1 MKTINLR
8 EYYPYYKTDT
18 FVEVPDEVAEL
29 LHRYKLKE
37 ASDYLRTYRHRA
49 FYSLDINDG
58 TEYSALPLLYQPSVF
73 EIIERKRI
81 SELLYQGLSALPEK
95 QRNRI
100 YAYYFLGVSHA
111 VIAKADGVSTRNV
124 RLSISRGL
132 KSLKK
137 FLEKNL

>member
-137 FLEKNL
+137 FLGKNL

>member
-137 FLEKNL
+137 FLEKN

>member
-58 TEYSALPLLYQPSVF
+58 TEYSALPLLYQPTVF

-111 VIAKADGVSTRNV
+111 VIAKADGVSPRNV

-137 FLEKNL
+137 FFEKNL